1 MKMLMGALAYCHAAA
16 VTVKIKCNLSTYLL
30 LTASKLLRSF
40 EWATKILSG
49 QVSFLT
55 YFPGGRV

>member
-1 MKMLMGALAYCHAAA
+1 MLPQYL
-16 VTVKIKCNLSTYLL
+16 TVKIKCNLSTYLL

-40 EWATKILSG
+40 ERATKILSG

-55 YFPGGRV
+55 YLPGGRV